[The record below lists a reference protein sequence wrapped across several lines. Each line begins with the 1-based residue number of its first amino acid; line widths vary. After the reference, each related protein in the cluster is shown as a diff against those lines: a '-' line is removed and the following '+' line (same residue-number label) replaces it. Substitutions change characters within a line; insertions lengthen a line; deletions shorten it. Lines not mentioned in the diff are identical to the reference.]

1 MSFGLLLRGRI
12 YTKSIQNLSNFYF
25 YNDLTPSNAEGSREA
40 APYTELTFFLE
51 DVIARKTPPIMKD
64 KRSH

>member
-1 MSFGLLLRGRI
+1 MSLGLPLRGGN
-12 YTKSIQNLSNFYF
+12 YTKSIQNLSKFYF
-25 YNDLTPSNAEGSREA
+25 YKDLTPSNAEGSREA

-51 DVIARKTPPIMKD
+51 DVIARKTPLIMKD